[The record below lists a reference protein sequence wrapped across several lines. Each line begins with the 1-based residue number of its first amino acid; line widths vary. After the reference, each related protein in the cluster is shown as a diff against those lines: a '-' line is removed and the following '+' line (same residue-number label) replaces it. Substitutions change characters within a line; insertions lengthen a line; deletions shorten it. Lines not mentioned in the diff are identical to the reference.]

1 MTRVGD
7 GRFPAGDDIDDGDD
21 DGRDDGDDGDDGE
34 ALFRGAGSKAAL
46 GLERGG
52 PPPPASSTPEPPSL
66 VLVWLASFA
75 SSLNV
80 LAPLSLPF
88 SGAELA
94 SVLGTGTNGG

>member
-1 MTRVGD
+1 MTRD
-7 GRFPAGDDIDDGDD
+7 GNRRVPAGAEIEDGEEDD
-21 DGRDDGDDGDDGE
+21 RDDGDDVE
-34 ALFRGAGSKAAL
+34 ALSRGAGSKAAL

-52 PPPPASSTPEPPSL
+52 PPPPASSTPEPLSL

-80 LAPLSLPF
+80 LALLSLLF